1 MKRWLLPSLE
11 SINAMKD
18 ARILHVDGDAFFVGC
33 EVARRPDLRGTAVV
47 TGHERGIVS
56 AASYE
61 AKALGITR
69 AMPIHEVRRTYP
81 QVTVLYSDF
90 ELYAMVSKRMY
101 AIVRRHVP
109 LVEEYGVD
117 ECFADLS
124 HIADPVAACRRIKED
139 LQRELNMTFSLG
151 IGPTKVLAKLGSKYR
166 KPDGFFVVSEAV
178 REECLRNTPA
188 KYVWGIGPR
197 TAQRLA
203 GMGVHSAYDFVS
215 LPESLITREFTR
227 PVHDLW
233 QELRSISVLEV
244 AHGNAEAQKSIQRT
258 RSFPATTDPR
268 FLFAELSRHTETGCR
283 RLRKLGF
290 VATHARI
297 FIKTQAFR
305 YYATDFALPQATN
318 APAVVL
324 PTLRTEF
331 LSVFTKDVLYRSTGI
346 TFYGLRTPASVQ
358 DDLFGSG
365 EMRQKHTLLMRALD
379 RLEHKYG
386 EHVLY
391 LGTSA
396 DAIVRDKVR
405 PFVSKMHEDALIR
418 THEGW
423 KRLPI
428 PFLGT
433 VS

>member
-1 MKRWLLPSLE
+1 M
-11 SINAMKD
+11 
-18 ARILHVDGDAFFVGC
+18 ILHVDGDAFFVSC
-33 EVARRPDLRGTAVV
+33 EVARRPDLRGKPVV

-69 AMPIHEVRRTYP
+69 AMPIFEVRRTFP
-81 QVTVLYSDF
+81 QVTILYSDF

-101 AIVRRHVP
+101 AIVRRHAP

-124 HIADPVAACRRIKED
+124 AIADPIAACRRIKEE
-139 LQRELNMTFSLG
+139 LQAELNMTFSLG

-166 KPDGFFVVSEAV
+166 KPDGFFVVDESV
-178 REECLRNTPA
+178 RKTCLHTTPA
-188 KYVWGIGPR
+188 KYVWGIGPQ
-197 TAQRLA
+197 TAKRLA
-203 GMGVHSAYDFVS
+203 GMGVHTALQFTE
-215 LPESLITREFTR
+215 LTESVITSTFPR
-227 PVHDLW
+227 PAHDLW
-233 QELRSISVLEV
+233 CELRGVPVLDV
-244 AHGNAEAQKSIQRT
+244 AHQNAEAQKSIQRT

-305 YYATDFALPQATN
+305 YRAVDFPLVQAT
-318 APAVVL
+318 ASPSTIL
-324 PTLRTEF
+324 PTLRTQF
-331 LSVFTKDVLYRSTGI
+331 LGLFEQDVLYRSTGI
-346 TFYGLRTPASVQ
+346 TFYGLRTEAGIQ

-365 EMRQKHTLLMRALD
+365 ETRHKHQTLMRALD
-379 RLEHKYG
+379 TLEHKYG

-396 DAIVRDKVR
+396 TAIMRDNAR
-405 PFVSKMHEDALIR
+405 PAVSTMHEDALIR

-428 PFLGT
+428 PFLGS